1 MKLTL
6 TFGVSSIPTPAP
18 TLQRFFRTPASG
30 SFIRLKH
37 DFELASMGY
46 KYRKSAGQTEVPQ
59 TVSMG
64 KGNVTVA
71 GEPVQWFILQ
81 TLAIAFPGITADD
94 LKARW
99 RELTRT
105 SVCFTDNGNSWDKG
119 RADYIN
125 RTNLDAKPMGWKQ
138 LSFGG
143 NVHHRLSGNT
153 IEAIDPA
160 SIRVIGKMENGFP
173 KLHPDPADLYRDK
186 PWLFAWATQI
196 YHDQVIVGGKP
207 VRWRIDGKARPI
219 YKVARF
225 PHFAPVGT
233 LAPVFAEYGQST
245 ITVPRERVAD
255 IGNGVQWTPY
265 VP

>member
-6 TFGVSSIPTPAP
+6 TFGGSSISIP

-30 SFIRLKH
+30 SFMRLKH
-37 DFELASMGY
+37 DFELSSMGY
-46 KYRKSAGQTEVPQ
+46 RYRKSAGQTEVPQ

-64 KGNVTVA
+64 KGNVTETS
-71 GEPVQWFILQ
+71 GPIQWFILQ
-81 TLAIAFPGITADD
+81 TLAIAFPGIAADD

-105 SVCFTDNGNSWDKG
+105 SVCFTDNGNSWDAG

-125 RTNLDAKPMGWKQ
+125 GVNLDGKPMGWKQ

-143 NVHHRLSGNT
+143 NVHRRLSGNT

-160 SIRVIGKMENGFP
+160 GIRITGTLDNGFP
-173 KLHPDPADLYRDK
+173 KLDPDPLVLYHVM

-196 YHDQVIVGGKP
+196 YHDQVIVGGKQ
-207 VRWRIDGKARPI
+207 VRWQIDGKARPI
-219 YKVARF
+219 YKISRF
-225 PHFAPVGT
+225 PQFAPVGT
-233 LAPVFAEYGQST
+233 LVPIFAEYGQST
-245 ITVPRERVAD
+245 ITVPRERVAAVE
-255 IGNGVQWTPY
+255 NGVQWTPY